1 MRYAFLFS
9 LVVSLLL
16 LDEASAKEPPALRVA
31 VDAQRE
37 RIWALRPDGVHVYAT
52 NGRRKIA
59 HVALPGWVV
68 AGEPHGC
75 LPDLALDRWGDA
87 VVTSDILPLVWKVE
101 AASFAVTR
109 HELELDADRDRE
121 VGFAGLA
128 WSPAHGAFFAISFH
142 HGTLW
147 RIGPQLDR
155 AQKVDL
161 SPPLPGACG
170 LIVRPR
176 PHGAGAG
183 AATELC
189 ARVPNEWAIRLS
201 PDQRSARA
209 VRAACLD

>member
-1 MRYAFLFS
+1 MRYAFLLG

-16 LDEASAKEPPALRVA
+16 SNEASGKEPPALRVA
-31 VDAQRE
+31 VDAKRA
-37 RIWALRPDGVHVYAT
+37 RLWALRPDGVHVYAM
-52 NGRRKIA
+52 NGRRKLA
-59 HVALPGWVV
+59 HLALPGWVV

-75 LPDLALDRWGDA
+75 VPALALDRWGDA
-87 VVTSDILPLVWKVE
+87 VVTSDVLPLVWKVN
-101 AASFAVTR
+101 AASLAVTR
-109 HELELDADRDRE
+109 HELALDADRDRD

-147 RIGPQLDR
+147 RIDPQLSR
-155 AQKVDL
+155 AQKIEL

-170 LIVRPR
+170 LELRPR
-176 PHGAGAG
+176 AHPG
-183 AATELC
+183 AAAATDLC
-189 ARVPNEWAIRLS
+189 TRVPNEWTIRLS